1 MDPYLEAYKQKT
13 IAELV
18 SAFNNNVQSLKTQ
31 LLTNI
36 NKIRMRS
43 KIHNKIKAH
52 NILFFNRKFNADVAQ
67 LKKKLN
73 SAKEFSL

>member
-1 MDPYLEAYKQKT
+1 MINK
-13 IAELV
+13 
-18 SAFNNNVQSLKTQ
+18 F
-31 LLTNI
+31 NI

-43 KIHNKIKAH
+43 KIRSKIKAH
-52 NILFFNRKFNADVAQ
+52 NILFFNNKFNNDVVQ